1 MRHTYLLH
9 FLIYTLMTGVATINP
24 TSLFGPSL
32 FPLRNT
38 PNGRRLTIL
47 TTSPDPLSPYVM
59 YDMIL
64 LRQSTVGNFLQ
75 SRKACWV
82 RAGKVFFNIE
92 TYNSQS
98 QPRNTEQEAGVT
110 LVSMIFSS
118 IINLLLL
125 LLLLLVHTPW
135 A

>member
-1 MRHTYLLH
+1 
-9 FLIYTLMTGVATINP
+9 MTGVATINP

-75 SRKACWV
+75 SRKDCWV